1 MIISKNKC
9 IGVLWLV
16 SFVVSGYLIVGSNAS
31 SGEILETYQVV
42 QDVNGIGV
50 TFEDDISSYMDSSTK
65 INIFIALNDNYALNG
80 LYKAGFDW
88 TEASNVIYK
97 LGSPFDVRTPWFE
110 SSTSLILNYGSI
122 IYIDILDYLVAFG
135 TADDIKALVIL
146 SPYSFTD
153 MKLQA
158 DSVTMEFQSYLIAT
172 KPTTTVTSS
181 NNPSIIVSSTD
192 SCSFETTTQAS
203 TNNEPNM
210 NNTSSKTSITSISKT
225 LTSKNNSTSSLST
238 AVGFEG
244 PLIISLFGLSLLV
257 RKNKKIL

>member
-1 MIISKNKC
+1 MIRSKNKC

-31 SGEILETYQVV
+31 SGDILETYQVV

-50 TFEDDISSYMDSSTK
+50 TFEEDISSYMDSST
-65 INIFIALNDNYALNG
+65 NLYIFIALNDNYALNG
-80 LYKAGFDW
+80 LYIAGFDW
-88 TEASNVIYK
+88 TGASNVIYK

-110 SSTSLILNYGSI
+110 SSTSLNYGSI

-192 SCSFETTTQAS
+192 SSSFETTTQAS

-225 LTSKNNSTSSLST
+225 LTSKKNSTSSLST